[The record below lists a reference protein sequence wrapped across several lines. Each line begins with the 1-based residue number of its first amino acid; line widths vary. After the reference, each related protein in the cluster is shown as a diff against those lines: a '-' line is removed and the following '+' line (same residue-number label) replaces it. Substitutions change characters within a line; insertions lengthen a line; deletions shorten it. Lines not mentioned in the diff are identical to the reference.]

1 MSTNEENELLCQLAG
16 KELALADA
24 NKLADEA
31 LAQVATLEQEND
43 RLREGKTHNERIG
56 RMDEVTREI
65 VRLAPNMTLVGLDES
80 RRQKAIDLALR
91 ITMSPHEWT
100 WKAEEQFDMAA
111 YVLWAHQR
119 LSGIKQLVDADL
131 QQCGD

>member
-43 RLREGKTHNERIG
+43 RLREGIQAMHKRANAVKYNQISLAWVLNE
-56 RMDEVTREI
+56 
-65 VRLAPNMTLVGLDES
+65 LAAL
-80 RRQKAIDLALR
+80 LAQ
-91 ITMSPHEWT
+91 PEA
-100 WKAEEQFDMAA
+100 KGEP
-111 YVLWAHQR
+111 
-119 LSGIKQLVDADL
+119 DA
-131 QQCGD
+131 